1 MLTEPIHALMR
12 ASKGECVMAVPV
24 LEELFANVPH
34 WLAAGSSAAKS
45 DARLRRHARSL
56 RVLADSVPALG
67 RLADAVE
74 RVCRASAEEAATAWL
89 DLLVLF
95 RQVRSGVMS
104 SGMDGE
110 LERIPPSGPWHT
122 TAPAEMICAAAQAL
136 ASKGRGRDE
145 AIRPLAEKA
154 DGADLRLLD
163 GLLRQLN
170 DSYAD
175 LADFIADRVLPHF
188 GRPILAELRAGYDPR
203 GGAAHGRR
211 LLAITHIDSS
221 VGQELALEGM
231 KQGSPAVRLAALRAL
246 AVADPKAAR
255 RAAIEML
262 AGKANPRLRR
272 LAVETLER
280 VKVRDPEAASWL
292 VQALAD
298 DDFYVSHRA
307 QSLLES
313 VGHAAVAALIALL
326 QGPDAERRRKAIWA
340 LRGIGADAAEAV
352 PALVAALEDSTVLY
366 GASIPQCAMAALAAI
381 GPAAQ
386 AALPALMRFLE
397 SDDPTTRFGAA
408 KALIKITG
416 KIRPY
421 LPVLIEALSSSDIH
435 LRLRAAE
442 ALEQIGP
449 PAKAAGPTLIKVLKD
464 KPGNVRHFAAS
475 ALGRIGC
482 NAEEVV
488 PLLIPM
494 VNEREWYIRH
504 HAIRALGYFGPRARA
519 ALPILRE
526 AAKDRAQYIQEVVG
540 PALAAIE
547 NGDSVD

>member
-1 MLTEPIHALMR
+1 MLAEPIHALI
-12 ASKGECVMAVPV
+12 CDVPY
-24 LEELFANVPH
+24 L
-34 WLAAGSSAAKS
+34 LAAGSSTAKG

-56 RVLADSVPALG
+56 RALADSVPALG

-74 RVCRASAEEAATAWL
+74 RVCRASAEEAATTWL
-89 DLLVLF
+89 DLLVLL

-104 SGMDGE
+104 SGVDGE
-110 LERIPPSGPWHT
+110 LEKIPPSGPWHT
-122 TAPAEMICAAAQAL
+122 TAPVEMVCAAAQAL
-136 ASKGRGRDE
+136 TSKGRGRDE
-145 AIRPLAEKA
+145 TIRPLADQP

-163 GLLRQLN
+163 GLLRQLD

-175 LADFIADRVLPHF
+175 LADFVADRVLPYF
-188 GRPILAELRAGYDPR
+188 GRPILAEMGAGYDPR

-211 LLAITHIDSS
+211 LLAMAHIDSS
-221 VGQELALEGM
+221 VGRELALEGM

-246 AVADPKAAR
+246 AVVDPKEAR
-255 RAAIEML
+255 CAAIDVL
-262 AGKANPRLRR
+262 AGKANPRLKLR
-272 LAVETLER
+272 AVETLER
-280 VKVRDPEAASWL
+280 IKAHDPETVSLLA
-292 VQALAD
+292 QALAD
-298 DDFYVSHRA
+298 KDYWVSSKA
-307 QSLLES
+307 LSLLGS
-313 VGHAAVAALIALL
+313 IGRTAVPALIAIL
-326 QGPDAERRRKAIWA
+326 QGPDAEGRRKAIWA
-340 LRGIGADAAEAV
+340 LRHIGVDAVEAV

-366 GASIPQCAMAALAAI
+366 GAAIPQCAMAALAAI

-397 SDDPTTRFGAA
+397 SDDPTTRFEAA
-408 KALIKITG
+408 GTLIKITG
-416 KIRPY
+416 KIRLY

-435 LRLRAAE
+435 LRWRAAE

-464 KPGNVRHFAAS
+464 KPSNVRHFAAS

-482 NAEEVV
+482 NVEEVV

-504 HAIRALGYFGPRARA
+504 HAIRALGFFGPKARA

-526 AAKDRAQYIQEVVG
+526 VAKDRSQYIQEVVG
-540 PALAAIE
+540 PALTAIE
-547 NGDSVD
+547 SGDSVG